1 MASLYQDACD
11 FFFWFSWDSCQC
23 YRISRV
29 CNILLGDMSDFRFAR
44 ESQDSLISLGMLAI
58 SRDVSIIYI
67 RGIWNLILQISS
79 MSKNELM
86 KLLMEFSQ
94 DSLEF
99 INFFFEDS
107 APLEFGIIRLL
118 LHSCV
123 LASSWNKFDREFF
136 QFVLWLSPSSD
147 LIELM
152 MTLPDMI
159 EQCCIDHNW
168 MNWRQRK
175 CTWLRASDQHDRRLV
190 NADDV
195 V

>member
-1 MASLYQDACD
+1 MFYWVNWLDSSRFRVRLEEGHVAVYGIHSVYQWGYWWLFFMVSLYQDACD

-99 INFFFEDS
+99 INFFLKILRHWNLESFVYYFIH
-107 APLEFGIIRLL
+107 AFLPPLGINLIGNSSNSCSGYP
-118 LHSCV
+118 LHQI
-123 LASSWNKFDREFF
+123 W
-136 QFVLWLSPSSD
+136 
-147 LIELM
+147 
-152 MTLPDMI
+152 
-159 EQCCIDHNW
+159 
-168 MNWRQRK
+168 
-175 CTWLRASDQHDRRLV
+175 
-190 NADDV
+190 
-195 V
+195 

>member
-1 MASLYQDACD
+1 MIYFTSSVLLGELTRFKSISRQTGGRTRGGLRNSLSLSVGLLMAVFFMVSLYQDACD

-99 INFFFEDS
+99 INFFFWRFC
-107 APLEFGIIRLL
+107 AIGIWNHSFITSFMRSCLL
-118 LHSCV
+118 L
-123 LASSWNKFDREFF
+123 E
-136 QFVLWLSPSSD
+136 
-147 LIELM
+147 
-152 MTLPDMI
+152 
-159 EQCCIDHNW
+159 
-168 MNWRQRK
+168 
-175 CTWLRASDQHDRRLV
+175 
-190 NADDV
+190 
-195 V
+195 